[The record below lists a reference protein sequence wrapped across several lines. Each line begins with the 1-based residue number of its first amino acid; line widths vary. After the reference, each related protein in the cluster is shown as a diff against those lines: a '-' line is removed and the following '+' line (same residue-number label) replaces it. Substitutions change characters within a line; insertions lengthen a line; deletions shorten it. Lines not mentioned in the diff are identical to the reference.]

1 MGRHTYFPIFHSKQT
16 SKQTNNNKRTNTQ
29 THCDAMRK
37 GHFSREIFVF
47 LSVFFSVYCGCVRFV
62 SHHVK
67 YLVNQFRLSQST
79 AVATRCDARYGKW
92 IKHGKE
98 RTRFEF
104 GWNAKEELA
113 MEIKVWAHITLR
125 IQSNKLKSAM
135 NTIIRP
141 SIHPFHL
148 AIVCVFMFL
157 LAFDFQRTNEKGK
170 RNGVCFYK
178 STVNKTLTFTR
189 EHPSF
194 SIRLAIIFIQYRW
207 INLFAR

>member
-16 SKQTNNNKRTNTQ
+16 SKQTNNNRRTNTQ

-92 IKHGKE
+92 IKHGQE

-113 MEIKVWAHITLR
+113 MEIKVWAHITDESSV
-125 IQSNKLKSAM
+125 QQTQKCYEYHHP
-135 NTIIRP
+135 TIHSSIPP
-141 SIHPFHL
+141 SHC
-148 AIVCVFMFL
+148 VCVH
-157 LAFDFQRTNEKGK
+157 
-170 RNGVCFYK
+170 V
-178 STVNKTLTFTR
+178 FT
-189 EHPSF
+189 
-194 SIRLAIIFIQYRW
+194 SIRFPADERKGQTEWCVFL
-207 INLFAR
+207 